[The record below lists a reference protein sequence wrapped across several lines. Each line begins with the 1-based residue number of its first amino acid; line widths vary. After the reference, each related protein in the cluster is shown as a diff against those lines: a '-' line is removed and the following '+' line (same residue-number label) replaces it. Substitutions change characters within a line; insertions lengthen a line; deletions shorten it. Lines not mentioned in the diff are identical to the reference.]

1 MTGPDSGRAQEGS
14 RFFTVSDP
22 EQARLLSEPRFQAAF
37 RPFLAREVSASTAAD
52 ELKLDLNAMLYRIRV
67 LSKAGLL
74 QVVREEKRQGR
85 PMKIYRSVHDAYF
98 IPYEATPFADLEER
112 LWQQQLPEARERA
125 HIQARRL
132 QAGGIYGQKVFRDER
147 GETWVQSS
155 ASGEEDLDWLDPQRP
170 ASIDYWTDLLLSEP
184 ESREMQRLLYDLLQ
198 RYAPASAQGAA
209 VSGGGETGKKRYRLN
224 VSFVPLDE

>member
-1 MTGPDSGRAQEGS
+1 MTGPDSGRAPGGS

-37 RPFLAREVSASTAAD
+37 RPFLAREASASAAAE
-52 ELKLDLNAMLYRIRV
+52 ELKLDLNAMLYRIGV
-67 LSKAGLL
+67 LSRAGLL

-85 PMKIYRSVHDAYF
+85 PIKIYRSVHDAYF
-98 IPYEATPFADLEER
+98 IPYEVTPFADLEER

-125 HIQARRL
+125 RIQAGRL
-132 QAGGIYGQKVFRDER
+132 QAGGIYGQKFFRDEH

-155 ASGEEDLDWLDPQRP
+155 ASGEKDLDWLDPERP
-170 ASIDYWTDLLLSEP
+170 ASIDYWTDLLLTDG
-184 ESREMQRLLYDLLQ
+184 ESREIQRLLYDLLQ
-198 RYAPASAQGAA
+198 RYAGASTQGAA
-209 VSGGGETGKKRYRLN
+209 ARGAEESGKKRYRLN